1 MKYSVALLSLS
12 LVSPVTLAAPVH
24 AGAAKHIAH
33 PPQDTLRSPPV
44 LVNISKAPHTVEV
57 TITAVAKRLSLRPGA
72 TTKVFAYNG
81 SVPGPTLEMHEGD
94 SVIVHFRNELP
105 EETTI
110 HWHGLHV
117 PITSDGS
124 PFYPIQPGRSKDYVF
139 RVPLGS
145 AGTYWYHPHPHF
157 RAGYQVAKGLFGA
170 IIVRPA
176 VDPLPASL
184 PDKLIIL
191 SDNRFLPDGSVD
203 ISDPHSVQG
212 SVDLENG
219 REGNIVFVNGQV
231 MPKLTI
237 RSGEVQR
244 WRVVNATAARV
255 FRLAIPGQT
264 LIYVGSDGGL
274 FEHPEE
280 VKDVIIANS
289 ERAEILVR
297 GTGAPGTSTVV
308 QSLAYDR
315 YMPQT
320 RPEDWKTPLDLF
332 SLQYSSSA
340 PVTAPAIP
348 VTLRRIEALD
358 STKSK
363 ATRLLVFSQGLI
375 NGRIMDMNRVD
386 VSARLGDTEI
396 WELENVVGMDHPFHL
411 HGFQFQVLD
420 RNGVPETQRRWKD
433 TVNIPKHETVRII
446 VRYDDHPGRWM
457 FHCHILDHE
466 DHGMMGILEVK

>member
-1 MKYSVALLSLS
+1 MKQCLALLSL
-12 LVSPVTLAAPVH
+12 VFAFPGTLAALVH
-24 AGAAKHIAH
+24 DHARGAVAQAS
-33 PPQDTLRSPPV
+33 QDTLSTPPV
-44 LVNISKAPHTVEV
+44 LVNTSSVPHTVEV
-57 TITAVAKRLSLRPGA
+57 TLTAMSTRLSLRPG
-72 TTKVFAYNG
+72 TTTEVFAYNG
-81 SVPGPTLEMHEGD
+81 SIPGPTLEMREGD
-94 SVIVHFRNELP
+94 RVTVHFHNKLP

-124 PFYPIQPGRSKDYVF
+124 PFYPIQPGGQKDYIF
-139 RVPLGS
+139 TVPRGS

-170 IIVRPA
+170 IIVRA
-176 VDPLPASL
+176 ADDPLPASISEKL
-184 PDKLIIL
+184 LII
-191 SDNRFLPDGSVD
+191 SDNRFLPDGSID
-203 ISDPHSVQG
+203 ISDPHSMQG

-219 REGNIVFVNGQV
+219 REGDVVFVNGKV
-231 MPKLTI
+231 MPRLTI
-237 RSGEVQR
+237 RSGEVQL

-264 LIYVGSDGGL
+264 LTYVGSDGGL
-274 FEHPEE
+274 FEKPEE
-280 VKDVIIANS
+280 VKDIVIANS
-289 ERAEILVR
+289 ERAELLVR
-297 GTGAPGTSTVV
+297 GTGVPGAVTVL
-308 QSLAYDR
+308 QSLPYDR

-320 RPEDWKTPLDLF
+320 RPAGWDAPLDLL
-332 SLQYSSSA
+332 SLQYSMAS
-340 PVTAPAIP
+340 PMIAPAIP
-348 VTLRRIEALD
+348 AILRRIEALD
-358 STKSK
+358 PAKST
-363 ATRLLVFSQGLI
+363 ATRVLVLSQGLI

-396 WELENVVGMDHPFHL
+396 WEIENIVGMDHPFHL

-433 TVNIPKHETVRII
+433 TVNVPKHESVRII
-446 VRYDDHPGRWM
+446 VRYDDYPGKWM

>member
-1 MKYSVALLSLS
+1 MKCLLTL
-12 LVSPVTLAAPVH
+12 LPLMLASPAVLAAPVH
-24 AGAAKHIAH
+24 TQSREKNNSTAS
-33 PPQDTLRSPPV
+33 DTLTNPPV
-44 LVNISKAPHTVEV
+44 LYNISKAPRTVEV
-57 TITAVAKRLSLRPGA
+57 NLTAESKRLSMRPG
-72 TTKVFAYNG
+72 TTTDVFTYNG
-81 SVPGPTLEMHEGD
+81 SIPGPTLEMREGD
-94 SVIVHFRNELP
+94 SVIVHFYNHLP

-124 PFYPIQPGRSKDYVF
+124 PFYPIKPGGKHDYVF
-139 RVPLGS
+139 RVPPHS

-157 RAGYQVAKGLFGA
+157 RAGFQVAKGLLGA
-170 IIVRPA
+170 IIVHPV

-191 SDNRFLPDGSVD
+191 TDNRFLPDGAVD

-212 SVDLENG
+212 SIDLENG
-219 REGNIVFVNGQV
+219 REGNVIFVNGQI
-231 MPKLTI
+231 MPKIMI

-255 FRLAIPGQT
+255 FRITIPGQT
-264 LIYVGSDGGL
+264 LIHVGSDGGL
-274 FEHPEE
+274 FEKPEE
-280 VKDVIIANS
+280 VKDIVIANS

-297 GTGAPGTSTVV
+297 GVGAPGSKNVF
-308 QSLAYDR
+308 QSVAYDR

-320 RPEDWKTPLDLF
+320 RPDGWKDPIDLV
-332 SLQYSSSA
+332 SLEYSTAA

-348 VTLRRIEALD
+348 QTLRKIEALD
-358 STKSK
+358 PKKSRT
-363 ATRLLVFSQGLI
+363 TRLLVFSQGLI
-375 NGRIMDMNRVD
+375 NGKVMDMNRVD

-420 RNGVPETQRRWKD
+420 RNGIPETQRRWKD

-446 VRYDDHPGRWM
+446 VRYDDNPGKWM

-466 DHGMMGILEVK
+466 DHGMMGILDVH

>member
-1 MKYSVALLSLS
+1 MKYSVVLLSLS
-12 LVSPVTLAAPVH
+12 LVSPATLAAPIH
-24 AGAAKHIAH
+24 PGAARPTTP

-44 LVNISKAPHTVEV
+44 LVNTSKAPRTVEV
-57 TITAVAKRLSLRPGA
+57 TITAVAKRLSLRPGV
-72 TTKVFAYNG
+72 TTEVFAYNG
-81 SVPGPTLEMHEGD
+81 SVPGPTLEMREGD
-94 SVIVHFRNELP
+94 SVTVHFRNELP

-124 PFYPIQPGRSKDYVF
+124 PFYPIKPGRSKDYVF
-139 RVPLGS
+139 RVPPNS

-157 RAGYQVAKGLFGA
+157 RAGFQVAKGLLGA

-191 SDNRFLPDGSVD
+191 TDNRFLPDGSVD

-212 SVDLENG
+212 SIDLENG
-219 REGNIVFVNGQV
+219 REGNVIFVNGQIKPTI
-231 MPKLTI
+231 MI

-255 FRLAIPGQT
+255 FRIAIPGQT
-264 LIYVGSDGGL
+264 LIHVGSDGGL
-274 FEHPEE
+274 FEKPEE
-280 VKDVIIANS
+280 VKDVLIANS

-297 GTGAPGTSTVV
+297 GVGAPGSKNVF
-308 QSLAYDR
+308 QSVAYDR

-320 RPEDWKTPLDLF
+320 RPDDWKDPIDLV
-332 SLQYSSSA
+332 SLQYSTA
-340 PVTAPAIP
+340 PPMTAPAIP
-348 VTLRRIEALD
+348 ATLRHIEALD
-358 STKSK
+358 VKKSRT
-363 ATRLLVFSQGLI
+363 TRLLVFSQGLI
-375 NGRIMDMNRVD
+375 NGKTMDMNRVD
-386 VSARLGDTEI
+386 VSAKLGATEI

-433 TVNIPKHETVRII
+433 TVNIPKHETARII

-466 DHGMMGILEVK
+466 DHGMMGILEVH